1 MFTIS
6 NQSDYAMLFLE
17 YLAREN
23 KSVSLAKA
31 VKELGLPRRFMA
43 HVASKLVVARMLE
56 SHEGVHGGY
65 KLVKPL
71 KKIKL
76 YELLRIFEGDMK
88 LVKCSD
94 NSYDCQWKK
103 VCNHKDAWQHKLQKK
118 FISVIDSL
126 SVADMMAKSS
136 F

>member
-17 YLAREN
+17 YLSREK
-23 KSVSLAKA
+23 KSVSLAEVVEDLK
-31 VKELGLPRRFMA
+31 LPRRFMA
-43 HVASKLVVARMLE
+43 HVASKLVNAKILE
-56 SHEGVHGGY
+56 SREGVHGGY
-65 KLVKPL
+65 TLIKPL

-76 YELLRIFEGDMK
+76 SELLSLFEGDMK

-94 NSYDCQWKK
+94 NSYECQWKN
-103 VCNHKDAWQHKLQKK
+103 VCRHKNAWQHTLQKK
-118 FISVIDSL
+118 FIAIIDSM
-126 SVADMMAKSS
+126 SVADMMAKTA